1 MEGNEEVLIM
11 EEMPHTLRRE
21 IALVVNRRVFDR
33 LQLFYDFPERQLRAI
48 ANMMAPIKVRSDPV
62 CPRNNAKRGNARAR
76 SVHFTLG
83 SILAIRAAVR
93 LYSFFCCVRPWM
105 PFNVIANHLSPPLF
119 CTAWFFCATG
129 CLAGLLPYYLL
140 PDWCGWFTLTC

>member
-1 MEGNEEVLIM
+1 MEGNEEVQIM

-62 CPRNNAKRGNARAR
+62 R
-76 SVHFTLG
+76 SRYKLKKGHCKG
-83 SILAIRAAVR
+83 
-93 LYSFFCCVRPWM
+93 
-105 PFNVIANHLSPPLF
+105 
-119 CTAWFFCATG
+119 
-129 CLAGLLPYYLL
+129 
-140 PDWCGWFTLTC
+140 